1 MITNKDLKRCSQ
13 QVFTYSAQY
22 QAPFYGR
29 EKSIIEMQNKTAALK
44 SGEALVI
51 SQPLGTGKTFLVNHM
66 ISEGKIGVPRGSSFL
81 TAKAV
86 AEHPDLMGQYPGD
99 ILIVDEVD
107 IKTKYEKL
115 TGGLHYLQEYLDN
128 SGKRAIV
135 IGDFSLK
142 DPKLSS
148 CLCNQQTLLE
158 FEQID
163 RDFLYGVLK
172 QRFEHFMKDYIDADF
187 CVENVIDPELINYL
201 SPAWMKMVNSFRGVF
216 SLLQSVVNC
225 DKYVRHNNE
234 KAYLEISMF
243 KEYLADDDALDLD
256 EEVQYEFLD
265 ILREYLRSEF
275 PKGTGITRG
284 FTAEELYQ
292 LAQTGEL
299 DIEYDDFADDILYP
313 LAVSDLLIST
323 GIPTYDEEDGRF
335 IRRPAPF
342 VPSLKLLLSV
352 S

>member
-1 MITNKDLKRCSQ
+1 MITNKDLKRCSH

-29 EKSIIEMQNKTAALK
+29 EKSIIEIQKKTAALK
-44 SGEALVI
+44 PGEVLII

-66 ISEGKIGVPRGSSFL
+66 ISEEKIGVPRNSSFL
-81 TAKAV
+81 TAKGID
-86 AEHPDLMGQYPGD
+86 ENPDSMKQFPGD

-107 IKTKYEKL
+107 IKTTYKKL
-115 TGGLHYLQEYLDN
+115 TNGMNNLQKYLED
-128 SGKRAIV
+128 SKKKAIV

-142 DPKLSS
+142 DPKLNS
-148 CLCNQQTLLE
+148 CFQNQQMLADFEELDRE
-158 FEQID
+158 FL
-163 RDFLYGVLK
+163 RGVLV
-172 QRFEHFMKDYIDADF
+172 QRFKYFVPDCLDDDF
-187 CVENVIDPELINYL
+187 CLEDVIDPELINYL

-216 SLLQSVVNC
+216 SLLQEVVNN
-225 DKYVRHNNE
+225 DKYVRFNNE

-243 KEYLADDDALDLD
+243 KEYLTDDDALELD
-256 EEVQYEFLD
+256 EDVQHEFLN
-265 ILREYLRSEF
+265 ILKDYLRSEF

-284 FTAEELYQ
+284 FTIDELYQ
-292 LAQTGEL
+292 LAQMGDL

-313 LAVSDLLIST
+313 LAVADLLIST
-323 GIPTYDEEDGRF
+323 GIPTDNDGRF

-352 S
+352 Y

>member
-29 EKSIIEMQNKTAALK
+29 EKSMIEMENKTAKLN
-44 SGEALVI
+44 SGEILII

-66 ISEGKIGVPRGSSFL
+66 IAEERIGVPRGSSFL

-86 AEHPDLMGQYPGD
+86 AGNPELMKQYPGD
-99 ILIVDEVD
+99 ILIIDEVD
-107 IKTKYEKL
+107 IKTKYENL
-115 TGGLHYLQEYLDN
+115 LNGMNHLQEYLDD
-128 SGKRAIV
+128 SGKKAIV

-148 CLCNQQTLLE
+148 CLRDQQTLYE

-163 RDFLYGVLK
+163 RDFLRGVLN
-172 QRFEHFMKDYIDADF
+172 QRFQTFMKEYLDADF
-187 CVENVIDPELINYL
+187 CIENVIDPELIDYL

-216 SLLQSVVNC
+216 SLLQSVVNN
-225 DKYVRHNNE
+225 DKYIRYNND
-234 KAYLEISMF
+234 KAYLEFSMF
-243 KEYLADDDALDLD
+243 KEYLAADEDLDLD
-256 EEVQYEFLD
+256 EEVQYEFLQ

-275 PKGTGITRG
+275 PKGAGITRG
-284 FTAEELYQ
+284 FTVDELYQ
-292 LAQTGEL
+292 LAQMGGI
-299 DIEYDDFADDILYP
+299 DIEYDNFADDILYP
-313 LAVSDLLIST
+313 LAIAELLIST
-323 GIPTYDEEDGRF
+323 GIPTYDNNQF

-352 S
+352 F

>member
-1 MITNKDLKRCSQ
+1 MITNKDLKRCSK

-29 EKSIIEMQNKTAALK
+29 EKSIIEMQNKTASLK
-44 SGEALVI
+44 SGEVLII

-66 ISEGKIGVPRGSSFL
+66 IAEERISVPRSSSFL

-86 AEHPDLMGQYPGD
+86 AENSELMKQYPGD

-107 IKTKYEKL
+107 IKTKYENL
-115 TGGLHYLQEYLDN
+115 IGGMNHLQEYLSN
-128 SGKRAIV
+128 SGKKAIV

-148 CLCNQQTLLE
+148 CLHNQKMLSD
-158 FEQID
+158 FEQMD
-163 RDFLYGVLK
+163 RDFLHGVLN
-172 QRFEHFMKDYIDADF
+172 QRFRYFMSDYLDTGF
-187 CVENVIDPELINYL
+187 CLEDVIDTELLNYL

-216 SLLQSVVNC
+216 SLLQSVVNN
-225 DKYVRHNNE
+225 DKYVRYNND
-234 KAYLEISMF
+234 KAYLDISMI
-243 KEYLADDDALDLD
+243 KAYLDDDDRLELD
-256 EEVQYEFLD
+256 EDVQYEFLG
-265 ILREYLRSEF
+265 ILKEYIRTEF
-275 PKGTGITRG
+275 PQGTGITRG
-284 FTAEELYQ
+284 FSIDELYQ
-292 LAQTGEL
+292 LARMGEI
-299 DIEYDDFADDILYP
+299 DMEYDKFADEILYP

-323 GIPTYDEEDGRF
+323 GVPTYDDNNGKF

>member
-29 EKSIIEMQNKTAALK
+29 EKSIIEMRNKTAALK
-44 SGEALVI
+44 SGEVLII

-66 ISEGKIGVPRGSSFL
+66 ISEEKIDVPRGSSFL
-81 TAKAV
+81 TAKSV
-86 AEHPDLMGQYPGD
+86 AETPDLMRQFPGE

-107 IKTKYEKL
+107 IKTSYGKL
-115 TGGLHYLQEYLDN
+115 IGGMNHLQEYLDN
-128 SGKRAIV
+128 SGKKAIV

-148 CLCNQQTLLE
+148 CLRNQQTLFE

-163 RDFLYGVLK
+163 RDFLRGVLN
-172 QRFEHFMKDYIDADF
+172 QRFQYFMKEFLDADF
-187 CVENVIDPELINYL
+187 CLEDVIDPELINYL
-201 SPAWMKMVNSFRGVF
+201 TPAWMKMVNSFRGVF
-216 SLLQSVVNC
+216 SLLQSVVNS
-225 DKYVRHNNE
+225 DKYIRHNND
-234 KAYLEISMF
+234 KAYLELSMF
-243 KEYLADDDALDLD
+243 KEYLTDDDALDLG

-275 PKGTGITRG
+275 PKGAGITRG
-284 FTAEELYQ
+284 FTMDELYQ
-292 LAQTGEL
+292 LAQTGKI
-299 DIEYDDFADDILYP
+299 DIEYDDFADEILYP

-323 GIPTYDEEDGRF
+323 GIPTYDENDGRF

>member
-1 MITNKDLKRCSQ
+1 MITNKELKRCSQ

-29 EKSIIEMQNKTAALK
+29 EKSIIEMQNKAATLK
-44 SGEALVI
+44 SGEVLII
-51 SQPLGTGKTFLVNHM
+51 SQPLGTGKTFLVNHL
-66 ISEGKIGVPRGSSFL
+66 ITEGRIDVPRGSSFL
-81 TAKAV
+81 TAKAI
-86 AEHPDLMGQYPGD
+86 AENPGLMGRYPGE
-99 ILIVDEVD
+99 ILIIDEVD
-107 IKTKYEKL
+107 IKTTYGKL
-115 TGGLHYLQEYLDN
+115 IDGMNFLQEYLDN
-128 SGKRAIV
+128 SGKKAIV

-148 CLCNQQTLLE
+148 CLRNQQALFE
-158 FEQID
+158 FGLID
-163 RDFLYGVLK
+163 RDFLCGVLD
-172 QRFEHFMKDYIDADF
+172 QRFRHFMKDYIDTDF
-187 CVENVIDPELINYL
+187 CVEDVIDPELIDYL
-201 SPAWMKMVNSFRGVF
+201 SPTWMKMVNSFRGVF
-216 SLLQSVVNC
+216 SLLQSVVNS
-225 DKYVRHNNE
+225 DKYIRHNTE
-234 KAYLEISMF
+234 KAYLKLSMF
-243 KEYLADDDALDLD
+243 KEYLASDDAIELD

-275 PKGTGITRG
+275 PKGAGITRG
-284 FTAEELYQ
+284 FTVDELYQ
-292 LAQTGEL
+292 LAQTGGV
-299 DIEYDDFADDILYP
+299 DIEYDDFADGILYP